1 MRYVIDG
8 VNGML
13 EYFICELRTQG
24 QVVFFDYDESD
35 RFDLN
40 DGLLVARKLLET
52 LIIRLM

>member
-13 EYFICELRTQG
+13 EYFICELRTQS

-52 LIIRLM
+52 LIIRRM